1 VNEPRIERAFLTLP
15 GRQVHY
21 RRSGSGPPVVLLHQS
36 PKSSEELIPLIRLL
50 APYFTVLAPDTPGYG
65 LSDPIAA
72 PDAEPEI
79 DAFADAVAAFL
90 DGTGLRQ
97 VGLYGL
103 HTGAAIATRFAA
115 RYPDRVAAL
124 VANGTLIKTA
134 EERADM
140 LAHYLPRF
148 EPKWD
153 GSHLAWAWSR
163 MREQL
168 LFFPW
173 YRRDPTARV
182 AIPVTIDGLQA
193 NLLALLDAGDNY
205 RTAYR
210 TAFAYAAEEDLK
222 RMPVPARFVCAEPD
236 PLYRYLDRFPPLPAN
251 AAIARV
257 PDAAAAMRFAVS
269 YFRETISG
277 QSPALPATASVP
289 HRASSRIVQVGESQL
304 HVRLNTDAPG
314 RPVIILHDIG
324 ASSRGLTDLI
334 GGFIGRRPVYA
345 PDLPGHG
352 DSDPADAEGSP
363 LADAVARL
371 SALHTQLAIPAADV
385 IALGASAAIAAAWAE
400 SAPAEIASLTL
411 CNPAIAP
418 ESRLADFDRHYAPP
432 LTPDWAGGHLLRAW
446 HQARD
451 KDLFWPWFDTSA
463 AAILPEGVPASD
475 VVVQQR
481 VIDLFKSESG
491 RARLAA
497 AAFREPPSPRLSG
510 LTAPVWVA
518 GAAGWPEQPG
528 LSDLPRRIA
537 LPARIPNWSDSLL
550 DAWAANCARSGQ
562 TERGQK

>member
-1 VNEPRIERAFLTLP
+1 MSEHRIERAFLTLG

-21 RRSGSGPPVVLLHQS
+21 RRAGSGPPVVLLHQS
-36 PKSSEELIPLIRLL
+36 PKSSEELIPLMRLL
-50 APYFTVLAPDTPGYG
+50 APDFTVLAPDTPGYG

-72 PDAEPEI
+72 PDMEPEI

-90 DGTGLRQ
+90 DGMGLDR

-115 RYPDRVAAL
+115 RYPRRVAAL

-134 EERADM
+134 AERADM

-148 EPKWD
+148 APEWD
-153 GSHLAWAWSR
+153 GSHLAWAWAR

-168 LFFPW
+168 FFFPW
-173 YRRDPTARV
+173 YRRDPEARV
-182 AIPVTIDGLQA
+182 ALPLTVAALQA

-236 PLYRYLDRFPPLPAN
+236 PLFRYLDRFPPLPPN

-257 PDAAAAMRFAVS
+257 PDAAAAMAFTVS
-269 YFRETISG
+269 YFKETVSAA
-277 QSPALPATASVP
+277 SPAHVATLQAP
-289 HRASSRIVQVGESQL
+289 HRLSSRFVTAGGAQL
-304 HVRLNTDAPG
+304 HVRLNEDAAT
-314 RPVIILHDIG
+314 RPVIVLHDIG
-324 ASSRGLTDLI
+324 GSSRGLSDLL

-352 DSDPADAEGSP
+352 DSDPAPPVGSLVAE
-363 LADAVARL
+363 AVACL
-371 SALHTQLAIPAADV
+371 SAVHTELGLPASDV
-385 IALGASAAIAAAWAE
+385 IVLGASAPVAAAWVGAHPE
-400 SAPAEIASLTL
+400 QIKSLSF
-411 CNPAIAP
+411 CNPVLVP
-418 ESRLADFDRHYAPP
+418 DCRLAEFDAAYAPP

-451 KDLFWPWFDTSA
+451 QDLFWPWFDRSA
-463 AAILPEGVPASD
+463 AAILPHGVPASD

-481 VIDLFKSESG
+481 VVDLFKSEAA
-491 RARLAA
+491 RAPLAS
-497 AAFREPPSPRLSG
+497 AAFSEPTLDRLRDSTVAMHVMASDGWPVDPS
-510 LTAPVWVA
+510 LTA
-518 GAAGWPEQPG
+518 
-528 LSDLPRRIA
+528 LSRAVILAP
-537 LPARIPNWSDSLL
+537 RIPNWADQLL
-550 DAWAANCARSGQ
+550 EIWPSH
-562 TERGQK
+562 